1 MRIDGPWSAEQV
13 AAHLEQAVIPLRL
26 AVLGAAGA
34 PLLLSLWFL
43 PSEGALWC
51 ATSGKARVVHH
62 LRRDPRCGFEVAA
75 DTPPYRGVRGQ
86 GRASLHAADGADIL
100 SRLLRR
106 YRIAP
111 DSRLARMLTARADQE
126 TAIRIDPD
134 RVTSWDFSQR
144 MAGATTS

>member
-1 MRIDGPWSAEQV
+1 MRMDGPWSAEQV

-26 AVLGAAGA
+26 AVLGAAGT

-43 PSEGALWC
+43 PDDGALWC
-51 ATSGKARVVHH
+51 ATSGKAKVVRH
-62 LRRDPRCGFEVAA
+62 LARDPRCGFEVAA
-75 DTPPYRGVRGQ
+75 DMPPYRGVRGQ
-86 GRASLHAADGADIL
+86 GRASLHPAKGADVL

-106 YRIAP
+106 YAIDPA
-111 DSRLARMLTARADQE
+111 SRLARMLTARADQE

-134 RVTSWDFSQR
+134 RITSWDFSRR